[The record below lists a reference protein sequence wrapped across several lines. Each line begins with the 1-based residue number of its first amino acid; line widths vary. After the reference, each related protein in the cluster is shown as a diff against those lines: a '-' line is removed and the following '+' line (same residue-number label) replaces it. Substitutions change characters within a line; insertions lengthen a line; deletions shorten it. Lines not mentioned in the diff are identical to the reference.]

1 MELVTP
7 GIGLI
12 FWTTIV
18 FLVLVWLLQKFAWKP
33 ILNAVNDREESIT
46 KALDAAEEAKKELEQ
61 LQASNEELLRE
72 AREER
77 DRMLKEAR
85 EVKDQMISEAKGKAR
100 EEADFLMK
108 QARES
113 IESEKSK
120 AIMELKNQ
128 VAEMSIDIAG
138 KILREN
144 LTSDES
150 QHRLAEKY
158 VNDINLN

>member
-1 MELVTP
+1 M
-7 GIGLI
+7 
-12 FWTTIV
+12 
-18 FLVLVWLLQKFAWKP
+18 VWLLQKFAWKP

>member
-33 ILNAVNDREESIT
+33 ILNAVNDREQSIT

-61 LQASNEELLRE
+61 LQSSNEELLRE

-85 EVKDQMISEAKGKAR
+85 EVKDQILSEAKGKAK
-100 EEADFLMK
+100 EEADFIVK

-113 IESEKSK
+113 IASEKSK
-120 AIMELKNQ
+120 ALMELKNQ
-128 VAEMSIDIAG
+128 VAEMSIEIAG

-150 QHRLAEKY
+150 QHKLAEKY